1 MMAVDKQAMLAQ
13 AEEAYHSLM
22 IGQGVAELQDQN
34 GERIR
39 YTQANKAGL
48 YNYILQLRSELGLS
62 TVGRP
67 GKVWY

>member
-1 MMAVDKQAMLAQ
+1 MAVDKQAMLAQ

-39 YTQANKAGL
+39 YTQANKANL